1 MIFSILLVLLLG
13 ILANKLFTKL
23 RLPGLLGMIL
33 VGVIIGPYVGN
44 LLSEEFLSISTD
56 IRNMAL
62 ILILLRAGLGI
73 NKEVLKKVGVTALK
87 MSFIPCLLEGSV
99 ITLVGHF
106 LFHMPLYE
114 AGILGFILA
123 AVSPA
128 VIVPAMISMKEQGL
142 GEKRGIATIILAGSS
157 IDDIFAI
164 TIFTVFLGLST
175 SGGVSIGKEL
185 IGIPVEIIGGI
196 LLGLIIGIIIVKFF
210 KKFKFSILEETFLLV
225 SMGFLIYLIG
235 NLINVSGLLG
245 VMTLGFMVLEKSE
258 EKAKRIESSLS
269 KLWFIAQIFL
279 FVLIGA
285 AVNVKVAF
293 GAGAFGIVIIAIGLI
308 GRSIGV
314 IIALIGSNLNK
325 KEKLFT
331 VIAYTPKATV
341 QAALGAVPLASGV
354 ASGELILAVAV
365 MAIIITAPLGAI
377 AIKVLAPKL
386 LKE

>member
-13 ILANKLFTKL
+13 TLANKLFTKL

-106 LFHMPLYE
+106 LFRMPLYE

>member
-258 EKAKRIESSLS
+258 EKAKRIESLLS

>member
-106 LFHMPLYE
+106 LFRMPLYE

-210 KKFKFSILEETFLLV
+210 KKFKLSILEETFLLV

>member
-33 VGVIIGPYVGN
+33 VGVVIGPYVGN

-87 MSFIPCLLEGSV
+87 MSFIPCLLEGAV
-99 ITLVGHF
+99 ITLVGNF
-106 LFHMPLYE
+106 LFNMPLYE

-196 LLGLIIGIIIVKFF
+196 LLGLIIGIIIVKVF
-210 KKFKFSILEETFLLV
+210 KKLKFSILEETFLLV
-225 SMGFLIYLIG
+225 SMGFLIYVIG

-377 AIKVLAPKL
+377 AIKGLAPKL

>member
-106 LFHMPLYE
+106 LFRMPLYE

>member
-33 VGVIIGPYVGN
+33 VGVVIGPYVGN

-87 MSFIPCLLEGSV
+87 MSFIPCLLEGAV

-106 LFHMPLYE
+106 LFNMPLYE

-157 IDDIFAI
+157 IDDIFSI

-175 SGGVSIGKEL
+175 SGEVSIGKEL
-185 IGIPVEIIGGI
+185 IGIPIEIIGGI
-196 LLGLIIGIIIVKFF
+196 VLGLIIGIIIVKVF

-225 SMGFLIYLIG
+225 SMGFLIYVIG

-245 VMTLGFMVLEKSE
+245 VMTLGFMILEKSE
-258 EKAKRIESSLS
+258 EKAKLIESSLS

-293 GAGAFGIVIIAIGLI
+293 GAGAFGIAIIAIGLI

-314 IIALIGSNLNK
+314 IIALLGSNLNR

-377 AIKVLAPKL
+377 AIKGLAPKL

>member
-33 VGVIIGPYVGN
+33 VGVVIGPHMGN

-106 LFHMPLYE
+106 LFNMPLYE

-128 VIVPAMISMKEQGL
+128 VIVPAMISMKEKGL

-175 SGGVSIGKEL
+175 SGEVSIGKEL
-185 IGIPVEIIGGI
+185 IGIPIEIIGGI
-196 LLGLIIGIIIVKFF
+196 VLGLIIGIIIVKVF

-225 SMGFLIYLIG
+225 SMGFLIYVIG

-245 VMTLGFMVLEKSE
+245 VMTLGFMILEKSE
-258 EKAKRIESSLS
+258 EKAKLIESSLS

-293 GAGAFGIVIIAIGLI
+293 GAGAFGIAIIVIGLI

-314 IIALIGSNLNK
+314 IIALLGSNLNR

-377 AIKVLAPKL
+377 AIKGLAPKL